1 MIGLDSPRGP
11 THSILPAL
19 VAAGRRVLA
28 APPHQVN
35 STRPLA
41 DLSDHPLNAARPRA
55 RPARRRHFSRGGNC
69 VRCYALMLLLALSC
83 APRALAQAETTSP
96 STAPAVS
103 SPFGLPSALPP
114 VSSGFGLPSAIPSSL
129 PGSVPPSAIPSSLP
143 GSVLP
148 SATPSFLPGS
158 VSATDS
164 GVFGS
169 TAVPPPFPSTTFGF
183 AGAPATYRGTTPPP
197 TQLPSLATNILLPPL
212 AAGAT
217 PVQAAEVR
225 APAFLIQ
232 PNIGIVEDLSDN
244 VLNAH
249 AGAKAASL
257 TRPSAGLSISADTV
271 HLQALMNTS
280 LEYDKYYPAVVPDR
294 LNVNLTAYGLGTVVP
309 EVFFVDGRAA
319 VSQLSTSG
327 GVGFSN
333 PALIPRSQQT
343 QVFTTSV
350 TPILRERFGD
360 LVEADLRANLGLVN
374 SGNTLLGSSGG
385 PSPST
390 SLGNAQQERSTLT
403 VAVGRG
409 YGVAGA
415 RFTLDAAK
423 IESQSV
429 AQSTQIRSF
438 GDLQYR
444 FTPVFAAVGRV
455 GFEDLRYP
463 RAGLAFNEPIFQL
476 GGQMTT
482 ALGGAVLRF
491 GRQDGFYG
499 FDGALRFQ
507 ITPALAVLASHQHSL
522 GSSTESVLTNLNNS
536 SLDPYG
542 TMVDSTTALPLG
554 LANPEFAATTDLFR
568 NQQSRVAL
576 ELDAGRTDSFRLF
589 AFLDHRVSLAGLSS
603 SDTAK
608 GASFS
613 WFRSLTP
620 DLTSTVALGYATR
633 VAGGGTKT
641 ATVDLA
647 LNYNMTD
654 TLSGAVHYELTD
666 SESHISASSFLT
678 NVFVIS
684 LRKSF

>member
-158 VSATDS
+158 VSATAS

-280 LEYDKYYPAVVPDR
+280 LEYDKYYPVVIPDR

-350 TPILRERFGD
+350 SPIIRERFGD
-360 LVEADLRANLGLVN
+360 LVEADLRANLGIVN
-374 SGNTLLGSSGG
+374 SGNGLLGNSGTA
-385 PSPST
+385 SPVT
-390 SLGNAQQERSTLT
+390 SLANVRQERTTLT

-409 YGVAGA
+409 YGVLGA
-415 RFTLDAAK
+415 RLTVDAAK
-423 IESQSV
+423 TESQSV
-429 AQSTQIRSF
+429 AESTQIRSF
-438 GDLQYR
+438 ADVQYK
-444 FTPVFAAVGRV
+444 FDPVFAAVGRV
-455 GFEDLRYP
+455 GFENLRYP
-463 RAGLAFNEPIFQL
+463 LAGLAFNEPTFL
-476 GGQMTT
+476 VGGQMTT
-482 ALGGAVLRF
+482 ALASAVLRF
-491 GRQDGFYG
+491 GRQDGSYG
-499 FDGALRFQ
+499 FDGAMRFQ
-507 ITPALAVLASHQHSL
+507 ITPALAMLASHQHSL
-522 GSSTESVLTNLNNS
+522 GSSSESILTNLNNS
-536 SLDPYG
+536 SLDLYG
-542 TMVDSTTALPLG
+542 TMVDSSTALPIG
-554 LANPEFAATTDLFR
+554 LANPEFAATTDLLR
-568 NQQSRVAL
+568 YQQSPVAL
-576 ELDAGRTDSFRLF
+576 ELDAGRLDSFRLF
-589 AFLDHRVSLAGLSS
+589 AFLDHQLSLAGASN
-603 SDTAK
+603 SDTGK
-608 GASFS
+608 GVSFS

-620 DLTSTVALGYATR
+620 DLTSVVALGYATR
-633 VAGGGTKT
+633 VAGGGSKT

-647 LNYNMTD
+647 LNYAMTE
-654 TLSGAVHYELTD
+654 TLTGTARYELTD
-666 SESHISASSFLT
+666 NQSHISTGSFLA
-678 NVFVIS
+678 NVFEVT
-684 LRKSF
+684 LKKSF

>member
-1 MIGLDSPRGP
+1 M
-11 THSILPAL
+11 
-19 VAAGRRVLA
+19 
-28 APPHQVN
+28 
-35 STRPLA
+35 
-41 DLSDHPLNAARPRA
+41 
-55 RPARRRHFSRGGNC
+55 
-69 VRCYALMLLLALSC
+69 
-83 APRALAQAETTSP
+83 
-96 STAPAVS
+96 
-103 SPFGLPSALPP
+103 
-114 VSSGFGLPSAIPSSL
+114 
-129 PGSVPPSAIPSSLP
+129 
-143 GSVLP
+143 
-148 SATPSFLPGS
+148 
-158 VSATDS
+158 
-164 GVFGS
+164 
-169 TAVPPPFPSTTFGF
+169 PPPFPSTRFGF
-183 AGAPATYRGTTPPP
+183 AGAPATYRGATPPP
-197 TQLPSLATNILLPPL
+197 TQLPALATNILLPPI
-212 AAGAT
+212 ASGAT

-225 APAFLIQ
+225 APAFLIR
-232 PNIGIVEDLSDN
+232 PDVGIAADLNDK

-249 AGAKAASL
+249 TGAKAALL
-257 TRPSAGLSISADTV
+257 TRPTAALSLSADTV

-280 LEYDKYYPAVVPDR
+280 LDYEKYIPNVVSDR

-309 EVFFVDGRAA
+309 EAFFIDGRAA

-374 SGNTLLGSSGG
+374 SGNTLLGNSGG

-415 RFTLDAAK
+415 RLTLDAAK

-444 FTPVFAAVGRV
+444 LTPVFAAVGRV

-507 ITPALAVLASHQHSL
+507 ITPALALLASHQHSL
-522 GSSTESVLTNLNNS
+522 GSSTESILTNLNNS

-542 TMVDSTTALPLG
+542 TMVDSSTALPLG
-554 LANPEFAATTDLFR
+554 LANPEFSATTDLFR
-568 NQQSRVAL
+568 YQQSRVAL
-576 ELDAGRTDSFRLF
+576 ELDSGRTDSFRLF
-589 AFLDHRVSLAGLSS
+589 AFLDHRVSLAGRSS
-603 SDTAK
+603 SDTGK
-608 GASFS
+608 GLSFS
-613 WFRSLTP
+613 WFRTLTP
-620 DLTSTVALGYATR
+620 DLTSVAALGYATH

-641 ATVDLA
+641 ATLDLA
-647 LNYNMTD
+647 LTYTMTE
-654 TLSGAVHYELTD
+654 TLSGAVRYELIE
-666 SESHISASSFLT
+666 SESHISANSFLT
-678 NVFVIS
+678 NVLGVT

>member
-350 TPILRERFGD
+350 SPIIRERFGD
-360 LVEADLRANLGLVN
+360 LVEADLRANLGIVN
-374 SGNTLLGSSGG
+374 SGNGLLGNSGTA
-385 PSPST
+385 SPVT
-390 SLGNAQQERSTLT
+390 SLANVRQERTTLT

-409 YGVAGA
+409 YGVLGA
-415 RFTLDAAK
+415 RLTVDAAK
-423 IESQSV
+423 TESQSV
-429 AQSTQIRSF
+429 AESTQIRSF
-438 GDLQYR
+438 ADVQYK
-444 FTPVFAAVGRV
+444 FDPVFAAVGRV
-455 GFEDLRYP
+455 GFENLRYP
-463 RAGLAFNEPIFQL
+463 LAGLAFNEPTFL
-476 GGQMTT
+476 VGGQMTT
-482 ALGGAVLRF
+482 ALASALLRF
-491 GRQDGFYG
+491 GRQDGSYG
-499 FDGALRFQ
+499 FDGAMRFQ
-507 ITPALAVLASHQHSL
+507 ITPALAMLASHQHSF
-522 GSSTESVLTNLNNS
+522 GSSSESILTNLNNS
-536 SLDPYG
+536 SLDLYG
-542 TMVDSTTALPLG
+542 TMVDSFTALPIG
-554 LANPEFAATTDLFR
+554 LANPEFAATTALLR
-568 NQQSRVAL
+568 YQQSRVAL
-576 ELDAGRTDSFRLF
+576 ELDAGRLDSFRLF
-589 AFLDHRVSLAGLSS
+589 AFLDHQVSLAGASN
-603 SDTAK
+603 SDTGK
-608 GASFS
+608 GVSFS

-620 DLTSTVALGYATR
+620 DLTSVVALGYATR
-633 VAGGGTKT
+633 VAGGGSKT

-647 LNYNMTD
+647 LNYAMTE
-654 TLSGAVHYELTD
+654 TLSGTARYELTD
-666 SESHISASSFLT
+666 NQSHISTGSYLT
-678 NVFVIS
+678 NVFEVT